1 MASHEQDTSNK
12 MSTPQ
17 DKIEKFT
24 SHMIRALSSLTCT
37 QLELV
42 NAQAQSTPRTP
53 EIDQAWEL
61 LWKNLRSVVSLASVI
76 RASLIDD
83 RPLNANSQTDD
94 ALSTPLVPAESAQFR
109 PLLEAI
115 DESMGCAEHMSQCTA
130 DAFEQLIYAGHGDSD
145 CAGTVTMVRLY
156 GQAAKS
162 LLETVRAELE
172 SSRVV
177 AN

>member
-1 MASHEQDTSNK
+1 MQ
-12 MSTPQ
+12 TPQ
-17 DKIEKFT
+17 DKIERFT
-24 SHMIRALSSLTCT
+24 AHMIRALSSLTCS
-37 QLELV
+37 QLEFV

-53 EIDQAWEL
+53 ELDQAWEL

-76 RASLIDD
+76 RASLIDE
-83 RPLNANSQTDD
+83 RVLEANLQTD
-94 ALSTPLVPAESAQFR
+94 ALSTPLVPTESAEFR
-109 PLLEAI
+109 PLLDAI
-115 DESMGCAEHMSQCTA
+115 DESMGCAEHMSRRTA

-172 SSRVV
+172 PRAV

>member
-1 MASHEQDTSNK
+1 MQ
-12 MSTPQ
+12 TPL

-24 SHMIRALSSLTCT
+24 SHMIRALSSLTCS
-37 QLELV
+37 QLEFV

-53 EIDQAWEL
+53 ELDQAWEL

-76 RASLIDD
+76 RASLIDE
-83 RPLNANSQTDD
+83 RVLEANLQTDA
-94 ALSTPLVPAESAQFR
+94 ALPIPLVPAGSAEFR
-109 PLLEAI
+109 PLLDAI
-115 DESMGCAEHMSQCTA
+115 DESMGCAEHMSRRTA

-156 GQAAKS
+156 GQAARS

-172 SSRVV
+172 PSRGV